1 MALGVGRKEMVMV
14 GVLLVGVLLAVLNQT
29 LLSPALPAIMADL
42 QVDATTV
49 QWLTSGY
56 SLVEAVVI
64 PLSAYLIG
72 RFSTRQ
78 LFISAFALFT
88 AGSLAAAIAPN
99 FWVLLLGR
107 VLQAACTGM
116 SMPMVFTVILLV
128 FPREKRGTAMGVIG
142 LIIGFAPAVGPSVA
156 GLLVDSVGWRALFA
170 IVTALSVVVIVLAV
184 AVLKN
189 YGDFARAPFDRLS
202 VVLSTAGLVCL
213 LYGLSTFASS
223 DNMIVTVALMVAGLA
238 LCLLYV
244 RRQLRLPEPM
254 LQVGILRTRKY
265 ATSVIIIVIVQ
276 AALMGTGVI
285 TPLYIQGVL
294 GFSATMSG
302 VAMLPGALI
311 GAFMG
316 LVSGRLFDRFG
327 VRRVVI
333 PGVIVAVLGAS
344 GLARLGIDSG
354 FITLTLTYTVLVVGL
369 QFTMTPLNTWGVNS
383 LPNSV
388 IQHAQGVSNTLNQV
402 AASMGTAAL
411 VSISALAPV
420 VAPDA
425 PALEQSYLGDHMAFI
440 TTFVLMCVAALAI
453 LFFVRDKARTAG
465 SAAATTVER
474 GQEPVDY
481 AAGFDGVT
489 VDGASGE
496 SLDPNHTYTAVEVMN
511 REPVCALDTAAME
524 EVIRL
529 MDTNQT
535 SGLPVVNAAGDLVGF
550 VSDGDVASY
559 LGKTEIALLDS
570 TLLNGYRYIDDE
582 TEASRL
588 RDLLALNVMA
598 VATKR
603 VISVDVAAP
612 IDEVCALFAAK
623 RIKKV
628 PVVRDGKLVGTLS
641 RRNIM
646 RSLVEAIDALEK

>member
-1 MALGVGRKEMVMV
+1 MALGVERKELVMV

-29 LLSPALPAIMADL
+29 LLSPALPAIMNDL
-42 QVDATTV
+42 AVDATTV

-156 GLLVDSVGWRALFA
+156 GLLVDSVGWRALFGV
-170 IVTALSVVVIVLAV
+170 VTALSVVVIVLAV

-189 YGDFARAPFDRLS
+189 YGDFARAPFDKLS
-202 VVLSTAGLVCL
+202 VVLCTVGLVCL
-213 LYGLSTFASS
+213 LYGLSTFAST
-223 DNMIVTVALMVAGLA
+223 DNMIVTVALMVAGLV

-244 RRQLRLPEPM
+244 RRQLKLPEPM
-254 LQVGILRTRKY
+254 LQVGILGTRKY

-316 LVSGRLFDRFG
+316 LVSGRMFDRFG

-344 GLARLGIDSG
+344 GLVRLGIDSG

-402 AASMGTAAL
+402 AASMGTAVL
-411 VSISALAPV
+411 VSISALAPA

-440 TTFVLMCVAALAI
+440 TTFALMCVAALII
-453 LFFVRDKARTAG
+453 LFFVRDKARAAG
-465 SAAATTVER
+465 AVAATAAER

-489 VDGASGE
+489 VDATEGDAF
-496 SLDPNHTYTAVEVMN
+496 DPDHIYTAAEVMN
-511 REPVCALDTAAME
+511 REPVCALDTAAMA

-529 MDTNQT
+529 MDANQT

-603 VISVDVAAP
+603 VISVDAATP

-628 PVVRDGKLVGTLS
+628 PVVRDGKLVGALS

>member
-1 MALGVGRKEMVMV
+1 MALGVERKELVMV

-29 LLSPALPAIMADL
+29 LLSPALPAIMNDL
-42 QVDATTV
+42 AVDATTV

-156 GLLVDSVGWRALFA
+156 GLLVDSVGWRALFGV
-170 IVTALSVVVIVLAV
+170 VTALSVVVIVLAV

-189 YGDFARAPFDRLS
+189 YGDFARAPFDKLS
-202 VVLSTAGLVCL
+202 VVLCTVGLVCL
-213 LYGLSTFASS
+213 LYGLSTFAST

-244 RRQLRLPEPM
+244 RRQLKLPEPM
-254 LQVGILRTRKY
+254 LQVGILGTRKY

-344 GLARLGIDSG
+344 GLVRLGIDSG

-402 AASMGTAAL
+402 AASMGTAVL
-411 VSISALAPV
+411 VSISALAPA

-440 TTFVLMCVAALAI
+440 TTFALMCVAALII
-453 LFFVRDKARTAG
+453 LFFVRDKARAAG
-465 SAAATTVER
+465 AVAATAAER

-489 VDGASGE
+489 VDAIEGDA
-496 SLDPNHTYTAVEVMN
+496 LDPDHTYTAAEVMN
-511 REPVCALDTAAME
+511 REPVCARDTAAMA

-529 MDTNQT
+529 MDANQT

-603 VISVDVAAP
+603 VISVDAATP

-628 PVVRDGKLVGTLS
+628 PVVQDGKLVGTLS

>member
-1 MALGVGRKEMVMV
+1 MALGVERKELVMV

-29 LLSPALPAIMADL
+29 LLSPALPAIMNDL
-42 QVDATTV
+42 AVDATTV

-156 GLLVDSVGWRALFA
+156 GLLVDSVGWRALFGV
-170 IVTALSVVVIVLAV
+170 VTALSVVVIVLAV

-189 YGDFARAPFDRLS
+189 YGDFARAPFDKLS
-202 VVLSTAGLVCL
+202 VVLCTVGLVCL
-213 LYGLSTFASS
+213 LYGLSTFAST
-223 DNMIVTVALMVAGLA
+223 DNMIVTVALMVAGLV

-244 RRQLRLPEPM
+244 RRQLKLPEPM
-254 LQVGILRTRKY
+254 LQVGILGTRKY

-344 GLARLGIDSG
+344 GLVRLGIDSG

-402 AASMGTAAL
+402 AASMGTAVL
-411 VSISALAPV
+411 VSISALAPA

-440 TTFVLMCVAALAI
+440 TTFALMCVAALII
-453 LFFVRDKARTAG
+453 LFFVRDKARAAG
-465 SAAATTVER
+465 AVAATAAER

-489 VDGASGE
+489 VDAIE
-496 SLDPNHTYTAVEVMN
+496 DDALDPDHTYTAAEVMN
-511 REPVCALDTAAME
+511 REPVCARDTAAMA

-529 MDTNQT
+529 MDANQT

-603 VISVDVAAP
+603 VISVDAATP
-612 IDEVCALFAAK
+612 VDEVCALFAAK

-628 PVVRDGKLVGTLS
+628 PVVQDGKLVGALS

>member
-1 MALGVGRKEMVMV
+1 MERKELVMV

-29 LLSPALPAIMADL
+29 LLSPALPAIMNDL
-42 QVDATTV
+42 AVDATTV

-156 GLLVDSVGWRALFA
+156 GLLVDSVGWRALFGV
-170 IVTALSVVVIVLAV
+170 VTALSVVVIVLAV

-189 YGDFARAPFDRLS
+189 YGDFARAPFDKLS
-202 VVLSTAGLVCL
+202 VVLCTVGLVCL
-213 LYGLSTFASS
+213 LYGLSTFAST
-223 DNMIVTVALMVAGLA
+223 DNMIVTVALMVAGLV

-244 RRQLRLPEPM
+244 RRQLKLPEPM
-254 LQVGILRTRKY
+254 LQVGILGTRKY

-344 GLARLGIDSG
+344 GLVRLGIDSG

-402 AASMGTAAL
+402 AASMGTAVL
-411 VSISALAPV
+411 VSISALAPA

-440 TTFVLMCVAALAI
+440 TTFALMCVAALII
-453 LFFVRDKARTAG
+453 LFFVRDKARAAG
-465 SAAATTVER
+465 AVAATAAER

-489 VDGASGE
+489 VDAIEGDA
-496 SLDPNHTYTAVEVMN
+496 LDPDHTYTAAEVMN
-511 REPVCALDTAAME
+511 REPVCARDTAAMA

-529 MDTNQT
+529 MDANQT

-603 VISVDVAAP
+603 VISVDAATP

-628 PVVRDGKLVGTLS
+628 PVVQDGKLVGTLS

>member
-344 GLARLGIDSG
+344 GLVRLGIDSG

-411 VSISALAPV
+411 VSISALAPA

-440 TTFVLMCVAALAI
+440 TTFVLMGVAALII
-453 LFFVRDKARTAG
+453 LFFVRDKARAAG
-465 SAAATTVER
+465 AVAATVAER

-489 VDGASGE
+489 VDAIE
-496 SLDPNHTYTAVEVMN
+496 DDALDPDHTYTAAEVMN
-511 REPVCALDTAAME
+511 REPVCALDTAAMA

-529 MDTNQT
+529 MDANQT

-559 LGKTEIALLDS
+559 LGKTEIALVDS

-603 VISVDVAAP
+603 VISVDAATP

-628 PVVRDGKLVGTLS
+628 PVVQNGKLVGTLS

>member
-1 MALGVGRKEMVMV
+1 MALGVERKELVMV
-14 GVLLVGVLLAVLNQT
+14 GVLLVGVLVLNQT
-29 LLSPALPAIMADL
+29 LLSPALPAIMNDL
-42 QVDATTV
+42 AVDATTV

-156 GLLVDSVGWRALFA
+156 GLLVDSVGWRALFGV
-170 IVTALSVVVIVLAV
+170 VTALSVVVIVLAV

-189 YGDFARAPFDRLS
+189 YGDFARAPFDKLS
-202 VVLSTAGLVCL
+202 VVLCTVGLVCL
-213 LYGLSTFASS
+213 LYGLSTFAST
-223 DNMIVTVALMVAGLA
+223 DNMIVTVALMVAGLV

-244 RRQLRLPEPM
+244 RRQLKLPEPM
-254 LQVGILRTRKY
+254 LQVGILGTRKY

-344 GLARLGIDSG
+344 GLVRLGIDSG

-402 AASMGTAAL
+402 AASMGTAVL
-411 VSISALAPV
+411 VSISALAPA

-440 TTFVLMCVAALAI
+440 TTFALMCVAALII
-453 LFFVRDKARTAG
+453 LFFVRDKARAAG
-465 SAAATTVER
+465 AVAATAAER

-489 VDGASGE
+489 VDAIEGDA
-496 SLDPNHTYTAVEVMN
+496 LDPDHTYTAAEVMN
-511 REPVCALDTAAME
+511 REPVCARDTAAMA

-529 MDTNQT
+529 MDANQT

-550 VSDGDVASY
+550 VSDGDVA
-559 LGKTEIALLDS
+559 
-570 TLLNGYRYIDDE
+570 RPR
-582 TEASRL
+582 SRFWTP
-588 RDLLALNVMA
+588 R
-598 VATKR
+598 
-603 VISVDVAAP
+603 
-612 IDEVCALFAAK
+612 C
-623 RIKKV
+623 
-628 PVVRDGKLVGTLS
+628 
-641 RRNIM
+641 
-646 RSLVEAIDALEK
+646 

>member
-1 MALGVGRKEMVMV
+1 MV

-29 LLSPALPAIMADL
+29 LLSPALPAIMNDL
-42 QVDATTV
+42 AVDATTV

-156 GLLVDSVGWRALFA
+156 GLLVDSVGWRALFGV
-170 IVTALSVVVIVLAV
+170 VTALSVVVIVLAV

-189 YGDFARAPFDRLS
+189 YGDFARAPFDKLS
-202 VVLSTAGLVCL
+202 VVLCTVGLVCL
-213 LYGLSTFASS
+213 LYGLSTFAST
-223 DNMIVTVALMVAGLA
+223 DNMIVTVALMVAGLV

-244 RRQLRLPEPM
+244 RRQLKLPEPM
-254 LQVGILRTRKY
+254 LQVGILGTRKY

-344 GLARLGIDSG
+344 GLVRLGIDSG

-402 AASMGTAAL
+402 AASMGTAVL
-411 VSISALAPV
+411 VSISALAPA

-440 TTFVLMCVAALAI
+440 TTFALMCVAALII
-453 LFFVRDKARTAG
+453 LFFVRDKARAAG
-465 SAAATTVER
+465 AVAATAAER

-489 VDGASGE
+489 VDAIEGDA
-496 SLDPNHTYTAVEVMN
+496 LDPDHTYTAAEVMN
-511 REPVCALDTAAME
+511 REPVCARDTAAMA

-529 MDTNQT
+529 MDANQT

-603 VISVDVAAP
+603 VISVDAATP
-612 IDEVCALFAAK
+612 VDEVCALFAAK

-628 PVVRDGKLVGTLS
+628 PVVQDGKLVGTLS